1 MRRPST
7 SSNWFTETIRQWML
21 ESQDW
26 NTGSAYAFLL
36 LILCTVFVSVV
47 MRVFHVKLSDIAK

>member
-1 MRRPST
+1 M
-7 SSNWFTETIRQWML
+7 F

-36 LILCTVFVSVV
+36 LILCTVFVSVA
-47 MRVFHVKLSDIAK
+47 MRVFRVKLSDIAK